1 MGRQRPRIRLGII
14 YPGGGAEQDYY
25 RFAERLEDVVC
36 FLVFSQKAN
45 AGHSHSLP
53 ALRETA
59 KITRLEHAA
68 RRLVPLRPNAV
79 LWACTS
85 GSFVVGRAG
94 ALEQVRAI
102 KAITGVPA
110 SSTSLAFVRVLR
122 MMKVRRVAI
131 AATYPR
137 AATQAFATFL
147 AEFGIQ
153 TCDLYAHGLRNG
165 DLSSRL
171 DRKDVIALAKS
182 ADSPEAQAMLIPD
195 TALPSFEILDELHA
209 LVQKPVLTANQ
220 VTMWEGLRLAGWDA
234 GRDSRLFLKAPVT

>member
-1 MGRQRPRIRLGII
+1 MLGRQRSRIRLGII

-25 RFAERLEDVVC
+25 RFAERLEGVVC
-36 FLVFSQKAN
+36 FLVFSQKTN
-45 AGHSHSLP
+45 DGHSHSLP

-59 KITRLEHAA
+59 KITHLEHAA
-68 RRLVPLRPNAV
+68 RRLVPLRPDSV

-85 GSFVVGRAG
+85 GSFVVGREG

-110 SSTSLAFVRVLR
+110 SSTSLAYVRALR
-122 MMKVRRVAI
+122 MLKVRRVAI

-137 AATQAFATFL
+137 AATQAFAKFL

-153 TCDLYAHGLRNG
+153 TSDLYAHGLRNG

-171 DRKDVIALAKS
+171 ERQDVTSLAKS
-182 ADSPEAQAMLIPD
+182 ADGPEAQALLIPD
-195 TALPSFEILDELHA
+195 TALPCFGILDELQT
-209 LVQKPVLTANQ
+209 LFRKPVLAANQ
-220 VTMWEGLRLAGWDA
+220 VTMWEALRLAGFLG
-234 GRDSRLFLKAPVT
+234 GRESELLQRVR